1 MNAAQLRA
9 LAHPLRVQLLQILY
23 VEGPATASQLARRLG
38 ESSGATSYHL
48 RALHRAGFVDEG
60 ERRNGRERWW
70 QRPEQPVTI
79 PNSVALDASDSE
91 RAELQ
96 AAHAQLQS
104 VLLERDE
111 QALGR
116 WMEIRWDLP
125 LEWQEAGG
133 IGNFRMWATASEMR
147 EFATRVYDLAK
158 PLRKP
163 PDSPDA
169 ERRETHVT
177 LRVLP
182 QEPSP

>member
-1 MNAAQLRA
+1 MPFWEWLVDSIGVVLFLLLLYGLCLVIRRRWISRNGGTFEFSV
-9 LAHPLRVQLLQILY
+9 RVRS
-23 VEGPATASQLARRLG
+23 A
-38 ESSGATSYHL
+38 
-48 RALHRAGFVDEG
+48 RAGRG
-60 ERRNGRERWW
+60 EISVYARN
-70 QRPEQPVTI
+70 
-79 PNSVALDASDSE
+79 
-91 RAELQ
+91 
-96 AAHAQLQS
+96 
-104 VLLERDE
+104 RDYHDLIKKKLK
-111 QALGR
+111 ALGR